1 MLEWVA
7 IPFSTASSWPRDQ
20 THISCM
26 AGRFFTSVLWLLKHI
41 RGSLASANIFY
52 IQGRCFR
59 RKPPASTSAPDSA
72 DRQVL
77 IIGNSITACSLTHQS
92 KLPSVSSPMG
102 TLLLPSSDTLT
113 FWLENNTGPFFIY
126 NPPTQMCAP
135 TVGLVSHFETQT

>member
-7 IPFSTASSWPRDQ
+7 IPFSTASSSPRDR

-26 AGRFFTSVLWLLKHI
+26 AGRFFTSVLWLLIHI

-92 KLPSVSSPMG
+92 KLPSVSSPMS

-113 FWLENNTGPFFIY
+113 FWLENNIGPFFIITH
-126 NPPTQMCAP
+126 PPRCAHLQL
-135 TVGLVSHFETQT
+135 GLSHFETQT